1 MESSVTRRPG
11 RKSQRMA
18 NVTATLPVSLLDRI
32 DELID
37 NGKVPSR
44 SQLMREAL
52 EYYLKEMKDGTA

>member
-1 MESSVTRRPG
+1 
-11 RKSQRMA
+11 MA

-37 NGKVPSR
+37 KGKIPSR

-52 EYYLKEMKDGTA
+52 EKYLKQIE